1 MGQTVSFVPHV
12 RQRKKITIIDIKVF
26 LLNFVA
32 NCHRKHLPT
41 TLKLSCPFFAHSS
54 GVQRTDTWPPYDFLS
69 QKTSSTF
76 DAQNSKDLGSVIL
89 SGLAW
94 NFARIA
100 IIKRLQKV
108 HCLTILVMVSATQS
122 SHNNAAFADPFNCQ
136 SWPLRARTTQQQQIS
151 RPSSKS
157 CPFPGL

>member
-54 GVQRTDTWPPYDFLS
+54 GVQRTDTWPPYDFSS

-76 DAQNSKDLGSVIL
+76 DAQNSKDFGSVIL

-122 SHNNAAFADPFNCQ
+122 SHNAAFADLFNCQ
-136 SWPLRARTTQQQQIS
+136 SWLWARPTQQIS

-157 CPFPGL
+157 CSFPRL